1 MGSKLRKCPLHKA
14 TRSNKPARDNK
25 AAAAAAAKKMEDK
38 HWHHF
43 KTMASS
49 CKGILQLAG

>member
-1 MGSKLRKCPLHKA
+1 LHKA